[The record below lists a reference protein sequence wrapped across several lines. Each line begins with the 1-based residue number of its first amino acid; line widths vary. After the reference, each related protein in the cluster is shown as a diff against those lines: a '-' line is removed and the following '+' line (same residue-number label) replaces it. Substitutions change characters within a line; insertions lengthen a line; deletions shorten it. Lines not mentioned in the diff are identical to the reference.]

1 MRKVVFNFAFPVDN
15 WNNWNIYT
23 ETFCFTF
30 FLLNEINYLNS
41 KIVKNNFGK
50 CHIMAGIFM
59 KATFNDLAA
68 YDHTVYDIPLNELSN
83 S

>member
-41 KIVKNNFGK
+41 K
-50 CHIMAGIFM
+50 
-59 KATFNDLAA
+59 L
-68 YDHTVYDIPLNELSN
+68 
-83 S
+83 